1 MADELHLGEPADEA
15 DWRALVEQGLKG
27 ARWERLVGET
37 GDGIPIQPLY
47 REPDAHTATDVS
59 GFPGAAPFVRGAR
72 DGAWRI
78 RQAYEHPDVEQTNR
92 EILADL
98 DGGVAGI
105 ELVLGD
111 EGVTTR
117 DAADL
122 DRTLANVILEA
133 APVSLDRA
141 DLAAATMLEGKLKGV
156 AAPGTAFNLDP
167 IGALMR
173 TGEFSQSALKDASGF
188 AERMRGALPAATSL
202 RVDARP
208 VHEAGGTEAQEIA
221 AALSA
226 GIAYLRVLTDDD
238 GLRVGEANAA
248 LSFAVSAG
256 PDVLIETA
264 KFRALRLCWARV
276 MEASGAAAERR
287 AAHIHAFTSRRMMT
301 RYDAWTNI
309 LRVTTAAFAAGIGGA
324 DDITTY
330 PFTDALGLPTPFSRR
345 VARNTQ
351 HVLLEECRLG
361 HVADPAGGAWFVEK
375 LTRDIAAKAW
385 EIMQDIERRG
395 GIVSALQSGYLQ
407 SLVAEA
413 RAKRQQLIATR
424 RETITGVTDFPLLG
438 AAMPA
443 VSSPVYGGGSR
454 ELARDGGGNAAQTL
468 ASTAAHRPLSRASH
482 DSSPARG
489 GANRLAPIRWSEP
502 FEALRDAAEAQAKRP
517 AVFFATLG
525 SLAAFGARAQ
535 FARNLFAAG
544 GVASLGEEDEY
555 ASREAMIDAFR
566 GSQTRVAVICGTDA
580 TYAEDAENAAQRLK
594 AAGADWV
601 ILAGK
606 PGDHESGLRKAG
618 VDQFVFTGQDAL
630 AALATLH
637 AALGIGA

>member
-1 MADELHLGEPADEA
+1 MSEPLQLGEPADEA

-27 ARWERLVGET
+27 ARWERLVGQT
-37 GDGIPIQPLY
+37 GDGIAIQPLY
-47 REPDAHTATDVS
+47 REPDVHTAEDQS
-59 GFPGAAPFVRGAR
+59 GFPGAAPFIRGAR
-72 DGAWRI
+72 DGAWRM
-78 RQAYEHPDVEQTNR
+78 RQTYEHPDIEQTNR

-98 DGGVAGI
+98 AGGVAGI
-105 ELVLGD
+105 ELSLG
-111 EGVTTR
+111 EGGVAIR
-117 DAADL
+117 SAAEL
-122 DRTLANVILEA
+122 DRALANVILEA

-173 TGEFSQSALKDASGF
+173 RGEFSQSALKDASGF

-208 VHEAGGTEAQEIA
+208 VHEAGGTEAQEIG

-226 GIAYLRVLTDDD
+226 GVTYLRVLTEDD
-238 GLRVGEANAA
+238 GLNVAEAGAA
-248 LSFAVSAG
+248 LSFAVSVG
-256 PDVLIETA
+256 PDVLVETA
-264 KFRALRLCWARV
+264 KLRALRLCWARV
-276 MEASGAAAERR
+276 LEASGAAPEHR

-309 LRVTTAAFAAGIGGA
+309 LRVTTAAFAAGIGSA
-324 DDITTY
+324 DDVTTY
-330 PFTDALGLPTPFSRR
+330 PFTDALGLPTTFARR

-375 LTRDIAAKAW
+375 LTRELAAKAW
-385 EIMQDIERRG
+385 EIMQDIEARG
-395 GIVSALQSGYLQ
+395 GIVAALQSGFLQ
-407 SLVAEA
+407 DAVAGA
-413 RAKRQQLIATR
+413 RAVRATQIALR

-438 AAMPA
+438 AAMPEFLDRRRPRQPA
-443 VSSPVYGGGSR
+443 PVHAGEDAGGPS
-454 ELARDGGGNAAQTL
+454 
-468 ASTAAHRPLSRASH
+468 
-482 DSSPARG
+482 
-489 GANRLAPIRWSEP
+489 LAPIRWAEP
-502 FEALRDAAEAQAKRP
+502 FEALRDKGEAQAKRH

-525 SLAAFGARAQ
+525 VLAAFGARAQ
-535 FARNLFAAG
+535 FARNLFATG
-544 GVASLGEEDEY
+544 GVASIGEEEEY
-555 ASREAMIDAFR
+555 ASREAMVDAFR
-566 GSQTRVAVICGTDA
+566 RSQTRVAVICGTDA

-606 PGDHESGLRKAG
+606 PGDHENGLRAAG
-618 VDQFVFTGQDAL
+618 VDQFVFTGQDAIKEL
-630 AALATLH
+630 TTLH
-637 AALGIGA
+637 AALGIAS

>member
-1 MADELHLGEPADEA
+1 MSEEKLHLGEPADEA

-37 GDGIPIQPLY
+37 GDGIAIQPLY

-59 GFPGAAPFVRGAR
+59 GFPGAAPFIRGAR
-72 DGAWRI
+72 AGAWRT
-78 RQAYEHPDVEQTNR
+78 RQAYEHPDIDQTNR

-105 ELVLGD
+105 ELLLG
-111 EGVTTR
+111 EGGVAIR
-117 DAADL
+117 SAADL
-122 DRTLANVILEA
+122 DRALANVILEA
-133 APVSLDRA
+133 APVSLDGA

-156 AAPGTAFNLDP
+156 ASPGTAFNLDP

-173 TGEFSQSALKDASGF
+173 TGDFSPSALKDASGF
-188 AERMRGALPAATSL
+188 AERMRGALPSATSL
-202 RVDARP
+202 RVDCRP

-221 AALSA
+221 AALA
-226 GIAYLRVLTDDD
+226 TGIAYLRVLTDDD
-238 GLRVGEANAA
+238 GLDVGEAGAA
-248 LSFAVSAG
+248 LSFAVSVG
-256 PDVLIETA
+256 PDVLVEAA
-264 KFRALRLCWARV
+264 KLRALRLCWARV
-276 MEASGAAAERR
+276 LEASGAAPEHR

-309 LRVTTAAFAAGIGGA
+309 LRVTTAAFAAGVGGA

-330 PFTDALGLPTPFSRR
+330 PFTDALGLPTPFARR

-375 LTRDIAAKAW
+375 LTRDLAAKAW
-385 EIMQDIERRG
+385 EIMQNIERGG

-407 SLVAEA
+407 TIVAEA
-413 RAKRQQLIATR
+413 RARRQQVIAAR
-424 RETITGVTDFPLLG
+424 RETITGITDFPLLG
-438 AAMPA
+438 AAMPE
-443 VSSPVYGGGSR
+443 V
-454 ELARDGGGNAAQTL
+454 AQTDRRL
-468 ASTAAHRPLSRASH
+468 
-482 DSSPARG
+482 PAGNQRG
-489 GANRLAPIRWSEP
+489 RQDAGGPRRECLQPIRWADP

-525 SLAAFGARAQ
+525 ALAAFGARAQ

-544 GVASLGEEDEY
+544 GVGAIGEEEEY
-555 ASREAMIDAFR
+555 PSREAMIDAFR
-566 GSQTRVAVICGTDA
+566 ASQTRVAIICGTDA

-606 PGDHESGLRKAG
+606 PGDHESGLRAAG
-618 VDQFVFTGQDAL
+618 VDQFVFTGQDAI
-630 AALATLH
+630 AELATLH
-637 AALGIGA
+637 VALGLAA